1 MYRTGDPRFRRRL
14 DEIGQTLEAATE
26 TAQSNLYIFGQTYIR
41 PCLESVGSAI
51 HSCVDASCPQ
61 LNLSARDRE
70 RARRQQGRRRGR
82 AELAFDFY
90 AEDWDDEDEP
100 DPFGGSWG
108 GNEEFDRL
116 LSSNQGYGTLG
127 STTAKQ
133 PARQRGMS
141 YPKGRRKSALD
152 NEVDPTLIPGSSGFI
167 ARLFGGKTK
176 NLRYKPSAA
185 DLQEHPGARRL
196 GRDLTEG
203 EALLA
208 DEGVEGGKRKH
219 RRTRSSTVT
228 SGHTTDSRSSRGDIF
243 PSDEELDD
251 AIPLDDEFAMVL
263 ERRTTQ
269 SGPETESSS
278 QRTRGSGERPKRGK
292 RPSAGSRRSTQS
304 SRSRKRRSR
313 TNSSAAQT
321 PIDERPDHDF
331 ERTEDASDEE
341 DEQPEPPTIS
351 EIKAEDTALAAQEEA
366 DVSRRREEAQKLA
379 AERGLIDPPLEAPV
393 EMTEG
398 EVEQTPPPHA
408 KSPMLQPVQRSDEPS
423 QLPTPLGTD
432 DEAEVQRPGSG
443 KKDGGDANASDG

>member
-14 DEIGQTLEAATE
+14 NELGQQLESVNEA
-26 TAQSNLYIFGQTYIR
+26 AQSNLYIFGQTYIN
-41 PCLESVGSAI
+41 PCFQSIGDCFRTTIDSA
-51 HSCVDASCPQ
+51 CPT

-90 AEDWDDEDEP
+90 DDWEEEDP
-100 DPFGGSWG
+100 DPLDSWS

-116 LSSNQGYGTLG
+116 LSSNQNYGTVQH
-127 STTAKQ
+127 TQ
-133 PARQRGMS
+133 PGRPRGMS
-141 YPKGRRKSALD
+141 YPKGRRKSTLD
-152 NEVDPTLIPGSSGFI
+152 NEPDPTLIPGSQGFI

-176 NLRYKPSAA
+176 GLRYKPSAA

-196 GRDLTEG
+196 RRDLTEG

-208 DEGVEGGKRKH
+208 EGGVEGSGKRRH
-219 RRTRSSTVT
+219 RRIRSSTVT
-228 SGHTTDSRSSRGDIF
+228 SGHTTDSLSSRGDIF

-278 QRTRGSGERPKRGK
+278 QRTRESGEQLRRKRGK
-292 RPSAGSRRSTQS
+292 RPSAGSRTSTIS

-321 PIDERPDHDF
+321 PIDKGPPDHDF
-331 ERTEDASDEE
+331 GQTGE
-341 DEQPEPPTIS
+341 DEVDVPSLS
-351 EIKAEDTALAAQEEA
+351 ELKTEEA
-366 DVSRRREEAQKLA
+366 RLAEEEEAEVNRRREEAQRLA
-379 AERGLIDPPLEAPV
+379 AERGLLESEPADA
-393 EMTEG
+393 ERLTE
-398 EVEQTPPPHA
+398 TPPHA
-408 KSPMLQPVQRSDEPS
+408 KSPILQPVIRTDEPS

-432 DEAEVQRPGSG
+432 DEEEVQPSNDVRKDDAEADGS
-443 KKDGGDANASDG
+443 NETP